1 MKIKKFLILPLVA
14 LICACSTSNNS
25 LKIKF
30 RHQQGTSDYNDY
42 CYYTDDVFEQ
52 DATVYNPKLAS
63 MSISFAMASFA
74 SMSIGDYGK
83 KSYNA
88 KDFLEKAGFTGFE
101 ANDFYKIRP
110 GTDTIGLVAA
120 NKKIGDYTLVALG
133 VRGAAYFSEW
143 ASNFTLG
150 PEENNYH
157 KGFKEA
163 ADYYISFAKTYIKSQ
178 KITGNIKIW
187 TSGYS
192 RGGATCNIAAGLINQ
207 ISESD
212 SKIFGENTSFSKNNF
227 FVYTFEAPRGAPYTK
242 DEKGKLTVKSE
253 KYNNIFNIVNFND
266 VVPLIAPKELGF
278 TRFGKDIYL
287 PDSVL
292 NLNYESHLDKMQRL
306 YYKIDNH
313 EVLGNYKIS
322 DFSYRVMKGFGTDE
336 NINSHNMTQ
345 GLFLKEFVSDLA
357 EIGVASLAKQDDQT
371 PLEFYV
377 EEIQEGLRD
386 TFSLLYNSEA
396 FKGSFVNVGIAMVTD
411 LGIINEID
419 YLVSDLT
426 IEGYKAFVEDFTP
439 LLTRALNKLAL
450 EVDVTLIVSS
460 MLRILEVVGVQL
472 FNAFLNGKS
481 YELFNWINV
490 DNIKSI
496 ASGHY
501 PELCAAH
508 VRALDDDYVLNPFDE
523 YDKMDGKYYVL
534 TVTGDSDNIIVK
546 NNGNTIVNTNPE
558 KAISNGIAY
567 IKKKK
572 EYKIYLPYH
581 EKYEVEVDKS
591 STILLSYFDTDIEE
605 FVESVPSINSG
616 IYSF

>member
-74 SMSIGDYGK
+74 SMRIGDYEK

-88 KDFLEKAGFTGFE
+88 KGFLEKAGFTGFE

-110 GTDTIGLVAA
+110 ETDTIGLVAA

-150 PEENNYH
+150 PEENYYH
-157 KGFKEA
+157 KGFKDA

-227 FVYTFEAPRGAPYTK
+227 FVYTFEAPRGAPYIK

-287 PDSVL
+287 PDPVL
-292 NLNYESHLDKMQRL
+292 NLNYESHMNKMQRL

-336 NINSHNMTQ
+336 NINSHKMTQ

-377 EEIQEGLRD
+377 EEIQGGLRD

-426 IEGYKAFVEDFTP
+426 IEGYKAFVEDFSP

-460 MLRILEVVGVQL
+460 MLKILEVVGVQL

-490 DNIKSI
+490 DNVKAI

-591 STILLSYFDTDIEE
+591 ATILLSYFDTDIEE